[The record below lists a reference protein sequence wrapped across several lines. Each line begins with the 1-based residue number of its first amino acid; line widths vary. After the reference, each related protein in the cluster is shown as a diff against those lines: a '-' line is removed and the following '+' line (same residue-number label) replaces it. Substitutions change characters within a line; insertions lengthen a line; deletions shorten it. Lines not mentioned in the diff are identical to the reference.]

1 MKYLPAFL
9 AFLLIV
15 VPVLGFAQFGT
26 GFVDSNNPNPAFDD
40 DNPNPAFDDSN
51 PNPAAQ
57 NRSGGSASIQNPLGD
72 LTLTQFFL
80 QIIEILLI
88 FAVPI
93 IVFFIILSGF
103 KMVTAQGDT
112 NQLTE
117 SKRAFIYAIIGG
129 LLILGAFVILDVI
142 QGTVNSFIQ

>member
-1 MKYLPAFL
+1 MKIKKKVQVYFFT
-9 AFLLIV
+9 AFLLTPLSI
-15 VPVLGFAQFGT
+15 LFAQDQGGGADNSSQGGQNTNDSVVSPT
-26 GFVDSNNPNPAFDD
+26 GG
-40 DNPNPAFDDSN
+40 
-51 PNPAAQ
+51 
-57 NRSGGSASIQNPLGD
+57 SGGGGAAGIQNPLGNT
-72 LTLTQFFL
+72 TLTEFFL

-117 SKRAFIYAIIGG
+117 AKRGLIYAIIGG

-142 QGTVNSFIQ
+142 RGTVDSFIT